1 MIIHAY
7 LLDIFSATLKPV
19 TVDSANTLR
28 DIYRHIGCSLV
39 DIVAIGDRH
48 VLYCDDEGL
57 TEGLSGFTV
66 LEGHPSPLAGN
77 LLITGTNADG
87 ETTSVTGSI
96 ETIAALLT
104 VVRPVLDPV
113 FETIDGPNVFGTR
126 VRSFRAR
133 LERQRP
139 TIVAS
144 DEACG
149 AQSHAS

>member
-28 DIYRHIGCSLV
+28 DIYRQIGYSLV

-57 TEGLSGFTV
+57 VEGLAGFTI

-87 ETTSVTGSI
+87 ETTGVTDSI
-96 ETIAALLT
+96 EAIAALLT
-104 VVRPVLDPV
+104 
-113 FETIDGPNVFGTR
+113 
-126 VRSFRAR
+126 
-133 LERQRP
+133 
-139 TIVAS
+139 IVAK
-144 DEACG
+144 DG
-149 AQSHAS
+149 AGIGTLQSHAS

>member
-113 FETIDGPNVFGTR
+113 FETIDGPNVFGSR

-139 TIVAS
+139 TIVAL
-144 DEACG
+144 DEVCG
-149 AQSHAS
+149 AQTHAS